1 MLYADQDGRLRA
13 THVPVG
19 QDQHQHLEF
28 ARECATNFNHA
39 YGQVFPHPQTMSCM
53 ALLPCPH
60 EPFHLPPQL
69 TTYQASTHRIMSLND
84 PSSKMSKSNK
94 SERSRILITDTPE
107 QIKAK
112 IASALTDSLPGISY
126 DTKERPGISNLLDIL
141 SIFDPETRDPKR
153 LATHFSEIS
162 PRQLKDIVAESVISG
177 LKGVRERFMALLD
190 DKGNQL
196 DKIAEFGS
204 RRARESA
211 EETMCLV
218 RESVGL

>member
-1 MLYADQDGRLRA
+1 
-13 THVPVG
+13 
-19 QDQHQHLEF
+19 
-28 ARECATNFNHA
+28 
-39 YGQVFPHPQTMSCM
+39 
-53 ALLPCPH
+53 
-60 EPFHLPPQL
+60 
-69 TTYQASTHRIMSLND
+69 
-84 PSSKMSKSNK
+84 MSKSNK

-141 SIFDPETRDPKR
+141 SIFDLETRDPKR
-153 LATHFSEIS
+153 LATHFSEMS

-190 DKGNQL
+190 DKENQL